1 MKGNNS
7 AQENDNSFKNL
18 IESGEFLKLIFE
30 AFKPQ
35 QKPKKE
41 EPKPKEASNKFF
53 IRINIYP
60 RRESLLQRLFSR
72 LTKKRRN
79 A

>member
-7 AQENDNSFKNL
+7 AQENEKSFKNFL
-18 IESGEFLKLIFE
+18 ESGEFLQLLFE
-30 AFKPQ
+30 AMKPQ
-35 QKPKKE
+35 QVKKE
-41 EPKPKEASNKFF
+41 EPKPKEPSNKFF

-60 RRESLLQRLFSR
+60 RRESLLRRLISR
-72 LTKKRRN
+72 FTKNRRN

>member
-7 AQENDNSFKNL
+7 AQENENSFKNFL
-18 IESGEFLKLIFE
+18 ESGEFLQLLFE
-30 AFKPQ
+30 AIKPQ
-35 QKPKKE
+35 QPKKE
-41 EPKPKEASNKFF
+41 EPKPKEPSNKFF

-60 RRESLLQRLFSR
+60 RRESLLRRLIIR

>member
-7 AQENDNSFKNL
+7 AQENENSFKNFL
-18 IESGEFLKLIFE
+18 ESGEFLQLLFE
-30 AFKPQ
+30 AIKPQ
-35 QKPKKE
+35 QPKKE
-41 EPKPKEASNKFF
+41 EPKPKEPSNKFF

-60 RRESLLQRLFSR
+60 RRESLLRRLIIR
-72 LTKKRRN
+72 LTKKSRN